1 MRFSCIDDEGEGV
14 EYMRW
19 WISQRIS
26 PGVHGIK
33 YCRDTFSS
41 SFGTIKQFFQ
51 DTAWN
56 AWWLTTLL
64 SLTVNFLN
72 SSEYRGLVCG
82 DVSNWLNG
90 SLKNVFID
98 IVLIDFI
105 NYNDYNFINY
115 KIYKLYRII
124 IHLILLLTF
133 YLMMTNIYLLS
144 AQLAFW

>member
-1 MRFSCIDDEGEGV
+1 
-14 EYMRW
+14 MRW

-26 PGVHGIK
+26 SGVHGIK

-51 DTAWN
+51 DIAWN
-56 AWWLTTLL
+56 AWWVTTLL

-105 NYNDYNFINY
+105 NY

-133 YLMMTNIYLLS
+133 YLMMTNIIYYLLNLLFDRVS
-144 AQLAFW
+144 LS

>member
-1 MRFSCIDDEGEGV
+1 M
-14 EYMRW
+14 
-19 WISQRIS
+19 
-26 PGVHGIK
+26 
-33 YCRDTFSS
+33 
-41 SFGTIKQFFQ
+41 
-51 DTAWN
+51 
-56 AWWLTTLL
+56 TTLL

-105 NYNDYNFINY
+105 NY

-133 YLMMTNIYLLS
+133 YLMMTNIIYYLLNLLFDRVS
-144 AQLAFW
+144 LS